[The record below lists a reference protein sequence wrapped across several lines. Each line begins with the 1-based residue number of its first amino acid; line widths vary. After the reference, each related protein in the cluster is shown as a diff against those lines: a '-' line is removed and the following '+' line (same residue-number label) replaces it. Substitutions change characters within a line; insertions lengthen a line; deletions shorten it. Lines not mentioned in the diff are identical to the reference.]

1 MLDLP
6 VLDPGPPDLRSP
18 WRYLL
23 DLARR
28 QWRTLSWGC
37 LLGVVW
43 MTSLALLP
51 VALGNGI
58 DDGFTTDA
66 DGVTTVRWPGLLSWG
81 AVLTGL
87 IVLAAVVGTL
97 RHRAAVGCWL
107 QAMYRVTQHVSR
119 HLRRAGTSVTRTIPT
134 GEVVSTVASD
144 ADRIGGALDVVPRF
158 VGAVVASV
166 VIAVVLL
173 GTSPTLGLVVL
184 VGVPVC
190 VASLAL
196 VVRPLH
202 ARQRAQR
209 EVAGRLTTLGA
220 DTVAGLRVLRGVGGE
235 RVFADR
241 YRERSQTVRRAG
253 EDVARVQ
260 AVLEGL
266 QVLLPGLLTAVV
278 VWLGARFAVEGRIT
292 AGELVAFY
300 GLSAF
305 LVMPLRTGV
314 EALEK
319 WARALV
325 GARKVLA
332 VLRVDPPVLDRP
344 AEERGAGVAGGH
356 VRSSTD
362 GTDGTDASSTDS
374 RSTDDGAATLVDPD
388 SGTTLHPGQL
398 TALVSADPADAARVA
413 ARLGRDDDSSRAL
426 LDGIP
431 VVDLPLRDVR
441 RRVLLSEAEPALF
454 SGPLRDTLDPWR
466 AHTAA
471 EVMQA
476 VDDASAHD
484 AVDSVPGGLGGRL
497 PERGRSLSGGQR
509 QRLGLARA
517 LLRDPDVL
525 LLVEPTS
532 AVDAHTEAR
541 VAERLHRNRGGRT
554 TAVATV
560 SPLLLEHADRVVFLV
575 DGRVAAEGTHRRL
588 LADVPA
594 YRRTVDR
601 GEDT

>member
-6 VLDPGPPDLRSP
+6 VSDPGPADLRSP

-23 DLARR
+23 GVARR
-28 QWRTLSWGC
+28 QWRTLTWGC
-37 LLGVVW
+37 LLGIVW

-51 VALGNGI
+51 VALGRGI
-58 DDGFTTDA
+58 DDGFATAA
-66 DGVTTVRWPGLLSWG
+66 DGTTTVRWPELLTWG
-81 AVLTGL
+81 GVLTGL
-87 IVLAAVVGTL
+87 VVLAAVVGTL
-97 RHRAAVGCWL
+97 RHRAAVSCWL

-119 HLRRAGTSVTRTIPT
+119 HLRRAGTSVTRQVPT
-134 GEVVSTVASD
+134 GEVVATVASD

-158 VGAVVASV
+158 AGAVVAST
-166 VIAVVLL
+166 VIAAVLL
-173 GTSPTLGLVVL
+173 ATSPTLGLVVL

-190 VASLAL
+190 VAGLVL

-202 ARQRAQR
+202 RRQRAQR

-220 DTVAGLRVLRGVGGE
+220 DTVAGLRVLRGLGGE
-235 RVFADR
+235 RVFSDR

-278 VWLGARFAVEGRIT
+278 VWLGARYAVDGRIS

-314 EALEK
+314 EAIEK

-332 VLRVDPPVLDRP
+332 VLRVAPPVLDRP
-344 AEERGAGVAGGH
+344 GADGPAAAGTPVPAARPG
-356 VRSSTD
+356 
-362 GTDGTDASSTDS
+362 AS
-374 RSTDDGAATLVDPD
+374 LVDPD
-388 SGTTLHPGQL
+388 SGTSLHPGRL
-398 TALVSADPADAARVA
+398 TALVSADPADSARVA
-413 ARLGRDDDSSRAL
+413 ARLGRDDDDSRAL
-426 LDGIP
+426 LDGVP
-431 VVDLPLRDVR
+431 VVDLPLRELR
-441 RRVLLSEAEPALF
+441 RRVLLSEAEPSLF

-466 AHTAA
+466 AHTAE

-532 AVDAHTEAR
+532 AVDAHTEAQ
-541 VAERLHRNRGGRT
+541 VAERLHRSRDGRT
-554 TAVATV
+554 TAVATA
-560 SPLLLEHADRVVFLV
+560 SPLLLERADRVVFLV
-575 DGRVAAEGTHRRL
+575 DGRVLAEGTHHDL
-588 LADVPA
+588 LASHPA
-594 YRRTVDR
+594 YRRTVTR
-601 GEDT
+601 GEDG

>member
-6 VLDPGPPDLRSP
+6 LADPGPPDLRSP

-23 DLARR
+23 GLARA
-28 QWRTLSWGC
+28 QWRTLVWGC
-37 LLGVVW
+37 VLGVVW
-43 MTSLALLP
+43 MTALALLP
-51 VALGNGI
+51 VALGRGL
-58 DDGFTTDA
+58 DDGF
-66 DGVTTVRWPGLLSWG
+66 VTTGPAGGTTTTVAWPQLLTWAG
-81 AVLTGL
+81 VLTGL
-87 IVLAAVVGTL
+87 VLVAAGVGTL
-97 RHRAAVGCWL
+97 RHRAAVSCWL
-107 QAMYRVTQHVSR
+107 QAMYRTTQHVSR
-119 HLRRAGTSVTRTIPT
+119 HLRRAGPAVAQQVPT

-158 VGAVVASV
+158 AGAVAASG

-173 GTSPTLGLVVL
+173 TRSPTLGLVVL
-184 VGVPVC
+184 VGVPLC

-202 ARQRAQR
+202 TRQRAQR

-220 DTVAGLRVLRGVGGE
+220 DTVAGLRVLRGLGGE
-235 RVFADR
+235 QVFADR

-266 QVLLPGLLTAVV
+266 QVLLPGLLTALV
-278 VWLGARFAVEGRIT
+278 VWLGARFAVEGRIS

-332 VLRVDPPVLDRP
+332 VLRVEPPVVDRTGEAQATDP
-344 AEERGAGVAGGH
+344 APGSGAFAGGDRAP
-356 VRSSTD
+356 VAAT
-362 GTDGTDASSTDS
+362 A
-374 RSTDDGAATLVDPD
+374 AATLVDPD
-388 SGTTLHPGQL
+388 SGATIRPGEL
-398 TALVSADPADAARVA
+398 TALVSADPGEAARVA
-413 ARLGRDDDSSRAL
+413 ARLGRDDDTSRVL
-426 LDGIP
+426 LDGVP
-431 VVDLPLRDVR
+431 LVDLPLRDVR

-466 AHTAA
+466 AHTVAQ
-471 EVMQA
+471 VMQA

-484 AVDSVPGGLGGRL
+484 AVASVPGGLAGRL

-541 VAERLHRNRGGRT
+541 VAARLQRSRDGRT
-554 TAVATV
+554 TAVATA
-560 SPLLLEHADRVVFLV
+560 SPLLLEQADRVLFLV
-575 DGRVAAEGTHRRL
+575 DGRVRAEGRHHDL

-594 YRRTVDR
+594 YRRTVTR
-601 GEDT
+601 EEDG

>member
-1 MLDLP
+1 VLDLP

-23 DLARR
+23 SLARR
-28 QWRTLSWGC
+28 QWRTLTWGC

-51 VALGNGI
+51 VALGSGI
-58 DDGFTTDA
+58 DDGFSTDA
-66 DGVTTVRWPGLLSWG
+66 DGTTTVVWPALLTWGGVLSGL
-81 AVLTGL
+81 V
-87 IVLAAVVGTL
+87 VLAAGVGTL
-97 RHRAAVGCWL
+97 RHRAAVSCWL

-119 HLRRAGTSVTRTIPT
+119 HLRRAGTSVTREVPT

-144 ADRIGGALDVVPRF
+144 ADRIGGALDVLPRF
-158 VGAVVASV
+158 AGAVVASA
-166 VIAVVLL
+166 VIAAVLL

-190 VASLAL
+190 VACIAL

-220 DTVAGLRVLRGVGGE
+220 DTVAGLRVLRGLGGE

-332 VLRVDPPVLDRP
+332 VLRIDPPVLDRRDRVP
-344 AEERGAGVAGGH
+344 VG
-356 VRSSTD
+356 D
-362 GTDGTDASSTDS
+362 GTGGGPGVTS
-374 RSTDDGAATLVDPD
+374 DGAATLVDPD

-398 TALVSADPADAARVA
+398 TALVSADPADAARVV
-413 ARLGRDDDSSRAL
+413 ARMGRDDDSSPAL
-426 LDGIP
+426 LDGVP

-454 SGPLRDTLDPWR
+454 SGPLRDTLDPWH
-466 AHTAA
+466 AHTTA

-541 VAERLHRNRGGRT
+541 VAERLHHRRDGRT

-560 SPLLLEHADRVVFLV
+560 SPLLLEHTDRVVFLV
-575 DGRVAAEGTHRRL
+575 DGRVAAEGAHQRL
-588 LADVPA
+588 LSDVPA
-594 YRRTVDR
+594 YRRTVAR
-601 GEDT
+601 GEDA